1 LTITLSVKNLQR
13 LLTSSLPHFAP
24 GAIVD
29 TLSLRYPLATCLM
42 TTIHSILEELR
53 SSAISERDK
62 GDMFERLMQAFF
74 KEDPFWLDAGGLKVP
89 QKA

>member
-1 LTITLSVKNLQR
+1 
-13 LLTSSLPHFAP
+13 
-24 GAIVD
+24 
-29 TLSLRYPLATCLM
+29 M